1 MTHGH
6 GLLRIG
12 DRTKNATL
20 PFDSRHTVILQRK
33 NPIVHLIV
41 KMRLFDSFMLGP
53 RCSLHSSHVST
64 TYLVYTNIVCSITH
78 TCFTCQHV
86 SAKLKPPVLGQYCS
100 LFVYHLMLCS
110 IRLVLTM
117 LNPLTSSICA

>member
-6 GLLRIG
+6 GLLRVG

-20 PFDSRHTVILQRK
+20 PFDNRHTVILQRK

-41 KMRLFDSFMLGP
+41 TMRLFDSFMLGP
-53 RCSLHSSHVST
+53 RCSLHSSHFGT
-64 TYLVYTNIVCSITH
+64 TYTWLLPNIVCSIIH

-86 SAKLKPPVLGQYCS
+86 SAKLKPPVLGQCCP
-100 LFVYHLMLCS
+100 LLVYHLMLCS

-117 LNPLTSSICA
+117 LAEPININ